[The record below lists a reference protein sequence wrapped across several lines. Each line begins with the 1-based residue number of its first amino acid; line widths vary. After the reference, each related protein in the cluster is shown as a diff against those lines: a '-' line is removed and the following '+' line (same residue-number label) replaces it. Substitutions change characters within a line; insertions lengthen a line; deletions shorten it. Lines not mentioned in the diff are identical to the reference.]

1 MKKWLQNLV
10 IAFVL
15 LLLFFLP
22 VKNVFSNGIDVSIEN
37 QTDYEIKGL
46 EISYFYNENEIKI
59 PPLEPDE
66 HVKMNVL
73 PKEVFSET
81 SMKILYTD
89 FEGKQ
94 QEEVI
99 VGYLEKGYQGS
110 AKVKAESVNSKGVI
124 TFQVDEKTF
133 DYFEAH
139 WK

>member
-22 VKNVFSNGIDVSIEN
+22 VKNVFGNGIDISIEN
-37 QTDYEIKGL
+37 QSGSTIKGL
-46 EISYFYNENEIKI
+46 EISYFYNEKEIKI

-73 PKEVFSET
+73 PKEAFSET

-89 FEGKQ
+89 FEGNQ
-94 QEEVI
+94 QEEVV
-99 VGYLEKGYQGS
+99 VGYFEKGYQGS
-110 AKVKAESVNSKGVI
+110 SKVTAESVDSNGII
-124 TFQVDEKTF
+124 TFKVDEKTF
-133 DYFEAH
+133 ALF
-139 WK
+139 